1 MNDFEIYKDVGE
13 WRCAIEGDLGVVE
26 GLYVNQARLLFDRRA
41 RLESKRYN
49 TFGPRTVD
57 LNIQGPERLLV
68 PAEVCLD
75 YIQESIRLRKIR

>member
-1 MNDFEIYKDVGE
+1 MKDFEIFNDVGE
-13 WRCAIEGDLGVVE
+13 WRCAIESNDNNGVYVSNS
-26 GLYVNQARLLFDRRA
+26 GLLLLDRRA
-41 RLESKRYN
+41 TLESKRYQV
-49 TFGPRTVD
+49 FGPRTVD